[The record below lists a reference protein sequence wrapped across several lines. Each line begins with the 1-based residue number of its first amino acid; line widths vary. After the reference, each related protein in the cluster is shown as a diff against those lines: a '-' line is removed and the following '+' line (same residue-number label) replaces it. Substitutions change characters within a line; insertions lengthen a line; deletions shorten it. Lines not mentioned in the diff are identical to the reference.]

1 MMTLI
6 RRPFALLLLAT
17 LVVGGGDALAQDRGQ
32 GGGRGQDRGGQGQD
46 RGGQDRGSQ
55 DRGHNRSGDRQELS
69 DSVRRVERRTGGQVL
84 SAERVPYDGRD
95 VNRVKVVDSSGRVKI
110 YMDDPQTRDRGRD
123 REEPTRR
130 DDD

>member
-6 RRPFALLLLAT
+6 RRPFAFLLLAT
-17 LVVGGGDALAQDRGQ
+17 LVVGGGNALAQDRGQ
-32 GGGRGQDRGGQGQD
+32 GGGRGHDRGGGQGQD
-46 RGGQDRGSQ
+46 RGGGQ
-55 DRGHNRSGDRQELS
+55 DRGHDRSADRQELS

-95 VNRVKVVDSSGRVKI
+95 VNRVKVVDSSGRVRI
-110 YMDDPQTRDRGRD
+110 YMDDPQARDRGRD
-123 REEPTRR
+123 RDEPTHR

>member
-1 MMTLI
+1 MTLI

-32 GGGRGQDRGGQGQD
+32 GGGQGHDRGGQD
-46 RGGQDRGSQ
+46 RGGQDRGH
-55 DRGHNRSGDRQELS
+55 DRNTDRRELS

-95 VNRVKVVDSSGRVKI
+95 VNRVKVVDSSGRVRI
-110 YMDDPQTRDRGRD
+110 YMDDPQTRERGRD

>member
-1 MMTLI
+1 MTLI

-17 LVVGGGDALAQDRGQ
+17 LVVAGGDALAQDRGQGQ

-46 RGGQDRGSQ
+46 RGGQDRGH
-55 DRGHNRSGDRQELS
+55 DRSSDRQELS

-95 VNRVKVVDSSGRVKI
+95 VNRVKVVDSSGRVRI

-123 REEPTRR
+123 RDEPTRR

>member
-1 MMTLI
+1 MI

-32 GGGRGQDRGGQGQD
+32 GGGQGHDRGGQD
-46 RGGQDRGSQ
+46 RGGQDRGGH
-55 DRGHNRSGDRQELS
+55 DRSNDRRELS

-95 VNRVKVVDSSGRVKI
+95 VNRVKVVDSSGRVRI
-110 YMDDPQTRDRGRD
+110 YMDDPQTRERGRD